1 MVRKKWEGEAW
12 PRVIVWHLYGFIVAA
27 FLYLGVPGDSLL
39 SKHAVQEVPL
49 TVTAG
54 GEVVHK
60 VAEEI
65 VELDLVLLPSVL
77 HGLEDAPG
85 ALPPHL
91 QACHVAPVPSLD
103 QDRCLEGCDME
114 GEASL

>member
-1 MVRKKWEGEAW
+1 M
-12 PRVIVWHLYGFIVAA
+12 
-27 FLYLGVPGDSLL
+27 
-39 SKHAVQEVPL
+39 
-49 TVTAG
+49 TAG

-65 VELDLVLLPSVL
+65 VELQKNPRRLGFRGEREEAQEWSRSATPLLPRGWKAEPEASHIPLHLDLVLLPSVL

-103 QDRCLEGCDME
+103 QDRCLEGCDMD